1 MTAGNIYSVVDVE
14 TTGGKSSTNRIMEI
28 AIVKTD
34 GYKIIDTYSTLINP
48 HRRIDKYVVKL
59 TGITDNMVANAPDF
73 SDVIEKIEKFTKKTI
88 FVAHNVPFDYS
99 IIKKE
104 YRLVNKVFKRNKV
117 CTVQLSRKF
126 LKEQESFSLG
136 KLTNNL
142 GIELKDRH
150 RAFGDAEATAKL
162 LHYIINKVGEENII
176 KQTSQQNQIIEF
188 KGELTSDIIE
198 ELPEESGTFKF
209 LDKNKKTIYI
219 GYSKNIFK
227 DVTKLLIE
235 EAKYNTHFGLF
246 ENMFSIDFEVFNS
259 LFISQL
265 SAISEIIKN
274 KPTYNKSKLHKKQP
288 IGVFEKVEN
297 ILGNPFLIEKNKN
310 DFALWRFSQ
319 QKTAKRFLTRIF
331 NIHKIRTPSYARN
344 KKEFEIEYKQK
355 IEELLQKEIYPHRNF
370 FIIREIYFN
379 KIAYIVKIEN
389 FIYRGFG
396 KIDLENFD
404 QRIESLNDCI
414 KLQTNNQTIQKV
426 VRKYVLKAK
435 GIKIVKF

>member
-1 MTAGNIYSVVDVE
+1 M
-14 TTGGKSSTNRIMEI
+14 
-28 AIVKTD
+28 
-34 GYKIIDTYSTLINP
+34 
-48 HRRIDKYVVKL
+48 
-59 TGITDNMVANAPDF
+59 
-73 SDVIEKIEKFTKKTI
+73 
-88 FVAHNVPFDYS
+88 
-99 IIKKE
+99 
-104 YRLVNKVFKRNKV
+104 
-117 CTVQLSRKF
+117 
-126 LKEQESFSLG
+126 KEQESFSLG

-150 RAFGDAEATAKL
+150 RAFGDAEATTKL

-209 LDKNKKTIYI
+209 LDKNKKIIYI

-297 ILGNPFLIEKNKN
+297 RLGNPFLTEKNKN

-319 QKTAKRFLTRIF
+319 QKIAKRFLTRIF
-331 NIHKIRTPSYARN
+331 NIHKI
-344 KKEFEIEYKQK
+344 
-355 IEELLQKEIYPHRNF
+355 NF
-370 FIIREIYFN
+370 
-379 KIAYIVKIEN
+379 
-389 FIYRGFG
+389 
-396 KIDLENFD
+396 
-404 QRIESLNDCI
+404 
-414 KLQTNNQTIQKV
+414 
-426 VRKYVLKAK
+426 
-435 GIKIVKF
+435 